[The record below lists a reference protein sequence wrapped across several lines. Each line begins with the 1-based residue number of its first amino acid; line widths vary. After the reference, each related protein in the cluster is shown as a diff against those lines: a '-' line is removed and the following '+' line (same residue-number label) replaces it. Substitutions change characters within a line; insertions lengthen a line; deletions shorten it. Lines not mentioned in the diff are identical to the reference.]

1 MDQKQILDRLNQLP
15 GLIGFYYRNFTTG
28 ESFSLREEDLFE
40 SASVIKLPMFAA
52 IQKWHAEGS
61 VDLKEKL
68 TFTEADKFPSCGALQ
83 FFPTPMEVDIETL
96 CKLMITLSDNTATN
110 LLIRRFGMEAF
121 NAEFRRMGLKKSR
134 I

>member
-28 ESFSLREEDLFE
+28 ESFSLHEEDLFE

-61 VDLKEKL
+61 VDLEEKQIGR
-68 TFTEADKFPSCGALQ
+68 AH
-83 FFPTPMEVDIETL
+83 V
-96 CKLMITLSDNTATN
+96 
-110 LLIRRFGMEAF
+110 
-121 NAEFRRMGLKKSR
+121 
-134 I
+134 